1 MAFYMG
7 TVFVFKLRAC
17 LLLLSPL
24 NPVLESSW
32 GPLSAKCG
40 FSYTLCFSRVLL
52 DEAAFLMKS
61 THTSAE
67 PEAYHLS
74 RPELYMQS
82 SNRLNPHH
90 CHQRPIHDT
99 IFCW

>member
-24 NPVLESSW
+24 NLVLESSW

-40 FSYTLCFSRVLL
+40 FSYTLCFPESFWIKLL
-52 DEAAFLMKS
+52 FL
-61 THTSAE
+61 
-67 PEAYHLS
+67 
-74 RPELYMQS
+74 
-82 SNRLNPHH
+82 
-90 CHQRPIHDT
+90 
-99 IFCW
+99 